1 MNQVFCQKYQRLLPA
16 MAKAPMP
23 GPVGQQLQQQYSQQ
37 AWDEWLKLQTML
49 INEKQLSLMDPAARS
64 YLGEQRQKFMQNQE
78 HDTAAGYVPLESQ

>member
-1 MNQVFCQKYQRLLPA
+1 
-16 MAKAPMP
+16 MP

>member
-1 MNQVFCQKYQRLLPA
+1 
-16 MAKAPMP
+16 MP

-78 HDTAAGYVPLESQ
+78 HDTAAGYVPLKSQ